1 MHKILIM
8 KKIITFGLLLSAFL
22 GNAQA
27 FNGKGDKK
35 FQVGANFQD
44 HATGIMA
51 TYDYGIGE
59 NMSIGGYTTYLLGVD
74 GDGSKFED
82 RFDLKARFNANIGNV
97 MGLPENFDIYPG
109 LDLGLRNFGGHL
121 GGRYFFTNG
130 FGLFTEFNVPIAKYD
145 SDVFGYE
152 HLNNQFMFSFG
163 ASFNL

>member
-1 MHKILIM
+1 M
-8 KKIITFGLLLSAFL
+8 KKIITLGLLLTAFL

-27 FNGKGDKK
+27 FSGKGDNK

-51 TYDYGIGE
+51 TYDHGIGE
-59 NMSIGGYTTYLLGVD
+59 NMSIGLYTTYLLGVD
-74 GDGSKFED
+74 GDGSKFKDE
-82 RFDLKARFNANIGNV
+82 FDLKARFNANIGNV
-97 MGLPENFDIYPG
+97 IGLPENIDVYPG
-109 LDLGLRNFGGHL
+109 LNLGLRNFGAHL

-130 FGLFTEFNVPIAKYD
+130 FGVFTEIAAPIAKYD

-152 HLNNQFMFSFG
+152 RLNNQFTFSLG

>member
-1 MHKILIM
+1 M
-8 KKIITFGLLLSAFL
+8 KKIFTLGLLLSAFFA
-22 GNAQA
+22 NAQA
-27 FNGKGDKK
+27 FSGKGDNK

-59 NMSIGGYTTYLLGVD
+59 NMSIGFYTTYLLGVD

-82 RFDLKARFNANIGNV
+82 EFDLKARFNANIGNV
-97 MGLPENFDIYPG
+97 IGLPENIDVYPG
-109 LDLGLRNFGGHL
+109 LNLGLRNFGAHL

-130 FGLFTEFNVPIAKYD
+130 FGVFTEIAAPIAKYD

-152 HLNNQFMFSFG
+152 RLNNQFTFSLG